1 MRSAFF
7 AATLVASSYAINTV
21 DLENDLAN
29 VIDTLSQDQVFQWG
43 EQIFNDGADVFA
55 QVDPEL
61 VDSAWGTLAQVG
73 EIGMNLYAELD
84 SQDTDK
90 VFNGLAQ
97 VGNAGL
103 EWVSNVDDDSKN
115 QVSNMLAQAIST
127 TGFTPDYA
135 MEMAQSMAENFDIA
149 DIFAQVDAEND
160 EEYY

>member
-1 MRSAFF
+1 
-7 AATLVASSYAINTV
+7 
-21 DLENDLAN
+21 
-29 VIDTLSQDQVFQWG
+29 
-43 EQIFNDGADVFA
+43 
-55 QVDPEL
+55 
-61 VDSAWGTLAQVG
+61 
-73 EIGMNLYAELD
+73 MNLYAELD

-90 VFNGLAQ
+90 VFDGLAQ

-103 EWVSNVDDDSKN
+103 EWVSNVDDESKN

>member
-29 VIDTLSQDQVFQWG
+29 VIDTLSQDQVFQYG
-43 EQIFNDGADVFA
+43 EQMFKDGLDVFA

-61 VDSAWGTLAQVG
+61 VDSAWGTLAQIG
-73 EIGMNLYAELD
+73 EIGMNLYNELD

-90 VFNGLAQ
+90 VFNGMAQ

-103 EWVSNVDDDSKN
+103 EWVNNVDDNSKD
-115 QVSNMLAQAIST
+115 QLSNMFAQAIST
-127 TGFTPDYA
+127 TGITPDYA
-135 MEMAQSMAENFDIA
+135 MEMAQSFAENFDIN
-149 DIFAQVDAEND
+149 DLFAQVDAEND
-160 EEYY
+160 EDYY